1 MVKSGEAW
9 MGGRIGRWMNSWMRE
24 SNRKRSR
31 NESRPLDEQ
40 GLTYVI
46 KEEIPETTFTEEN
59 HKHVG
64 SNGPSGLATMLLSL
78 FLNRIPRGLGSR
90 PGLEHWITGSALY
103 HLSSCH

>member
-1 MVKSGEAW
+1 MLVKSGEAW
-9 MGGRIGRWMNSWMRE
+9 MGGRIGRWMDSWMRE

-59 HKHVG
+59 HKRVG
-64 SNGPSGLATMLLSL
+64 SNGPSGLATVLLSL
-78 FLNRIPRGLGSR
+78 VLNRIPRGL
-90 PGLEHWITGSALY
+90 GSALY